1 MVLEAPCFL
10 EAVTGDVPIPYSARQ
25 WRTLADAVWTVE
37 GVIGAGDLVPSVRAG
52 GANMSV
58 DIAPGLCVIQGDA
71 IAAQGKYVVRST
83 AVTNLPINAAP
94 ATGSRTDLIVA
105 QLYDKQADGGTTY
118 AWQLLVLPGTTTRPP
133 SSVEVGRVTVPA
145 GTASITAGNISGV
158 NRQYAQTTAAVVTR
172 PIYTLQAS
180 GPSFS
185 TVGTFADFTSAQWAP
200 LTVTFPPSGQIWV
213 TVSADMH
220 NTNTNASTVTT
231 AWRYSNSGGATVTI
245 VGGGDQVLIGGTYA
259 GASRRSLVTAPS
271 GTTLTLTPIY
281 RISSGSASTADIS
294 NGSLFVEFVS

>member
-1 MVLEAPCFL
+1 VVLEAPVWQ
-10 EAVTGDVPIPYSARQ
+10 EAVSGDVPILQSARAY
-25 WRTLADAVWTVE
+25 RTVCDAIWTSE
-37 GVIGAGDLVPSVRAG
+37 GVIGAGDLLPSARAA

-58 DIAPGLCVIQGDA
+58 DIAAGLVVIQGDA
-71 IAAQGKYVVRST
+71 IAAQGKYVMRST

-118 AWQLLVLPGTTTRPP
+118 GWSLLVLPSTTTRPP

-145 GTASITAGNISGV
+145 GATSIVAGNISNV

-185 TVGTFADFTSAQWAP
+185 TVGTFADFTSSQWAP

-213 TVSADMH
+213 TISADMH
-220 NTNTNASTVTT
+220 NTNTSASTVAT
-231 AWRYSNSGGATVTI
+231 AWRYSGGSATI
-245 VGGGDQVLIGGTYA
+245 VGGGDQVLIGGTYS
-259 GASRRSLVTAPS
+259 GQSRRSLVTAPS